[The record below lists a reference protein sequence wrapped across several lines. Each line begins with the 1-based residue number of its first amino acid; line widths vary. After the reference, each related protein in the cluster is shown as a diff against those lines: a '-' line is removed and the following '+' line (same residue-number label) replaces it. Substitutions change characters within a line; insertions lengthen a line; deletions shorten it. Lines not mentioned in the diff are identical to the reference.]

1 MNVTPGF
8 VVGRLYS
15 GTTAKLGSKEV
26 TMQNTSPSTIVVTAA
41 LPGELHEALRE
52 RARENLHSLAAELRV
67 AVAEHVGE
75 RVKAGAAK

>member
-1 MNVTPGF
+1 
-8 VVGRLYS
+8 
-15 GTTAKLGSKEV
+15 
-26 TMQNTSPSTIVVTAA
+26 MQNTSPSTIVVTAA